1 MKQLIQTLKESHIIV
16 ALGNQAIVI
25 AVAAD
30 VCSATPLEA
39 PDADATMIQAVAL
52 TQLPDGSMTY
62 AVARSSK
69 QLQIFRDKEMAASYV
84 TPKRV
89 SSMCFALVADDQH
102 SMTVVVV
109 SDLAGDAIAYSV
121 EKGLNDSKDDEKNQE
136 TNCRLLLG
144 HTASMLTKVLVHQ
157 HYIVTADRDEKIR
170 VSYFPDTY
178 RIHGY
183 LLGHLAF
190 VSSFDVHNNACAS
203 AGGDRMIRLWDLVTC
218 KELASISTVS
228 DENANDQSIQ
238 PIPTSILWDALGNYV
253 AVIYDDAVYVDF
265 FVWQNESISH
275 ATRVE
280 CQAQP
285 LGLARRGSSQ
295 FLLLIRDPPYLQ
307 ELQMDSTTDKSHLM
321 VAQTTQSRIRHTLEE
336 SIQKLEITD
345 IPQSVLE
352 RDNTGNVTIEKHS
365 ETRGPTHT
373 KPWENVSRVETAKA
387 RNRRFKR
394 RKRGSYSDNDE
405 EEDAEG
411 DVTIEKHD

>member
-1 MKQLIQTLKESHIIV
+1 MKQLIQTFQESHIIV
-16 ALGNQAIVI
+16 ALGHQAIVMAI
-25 AVAAD
+25 AAD
-30 VCSATPLEA
+30 ECSATPLG
-39 PDADATMIQAVAL
+39 DADETMIQAVAL
-52 TQLPDGSMTY
+52 TQLPDGPMMY

-69 QLQIFRDKEMAASYV
+69 RLQIFRDKDLVVSYA

-89 SSMCFALVADDQH
+89 SSLCFASVGDDQL

-121 EKGLNDSKDDEKNQE
+121 EEDPKDGKEDNKNQE
-136 TNCRLLLG
+136 TKCRLLLG

-157 HYIVTADRDEKIR
+157 NYIVTADRDEKIR

-190 VSSFDVHNNACAS
+190 VSSFDVHGNTCAS
-203 AGGDRMIRLWDLVTC
+203 TGGDRMIRMWDLVTC
-218 KELASISTVS
+218 KELASISTVD
-228 DENANDQSIQ
+228 DENATEQSIR
-238 PIPTSILWDALGNYV
+238 PIPTSILWDGSGKYL
-253 AVIYDDAVYVDF
+253 AVIYDDAMYVDF
-265 FVWQNESISH
+265 FAWQNETVSH
-275 ATRVE
+275 GVRIE
-280 CQAQP
+280 CHAQP

-295 FLLLIRDPPYLQ
+295 FFILVRDSPFLQ
-307 ELQMDSTTDKSHLM
+307 ELQLDSTSKKSHLII
-321 VAQTTQSRIRHTLEE
+321 VDNYVSKIRRTLEE
-336 SIQKLEITD
+336 TTQKLEITD
-345 IPQSVLE
+345 MPQTLLE

-394 RKRGSYSDNDE
+394 RKRGSNGDYE
-405 EEDAEG
+405 EGEDAEG
-411 DVTIEKHD
+411 DETVEEHN